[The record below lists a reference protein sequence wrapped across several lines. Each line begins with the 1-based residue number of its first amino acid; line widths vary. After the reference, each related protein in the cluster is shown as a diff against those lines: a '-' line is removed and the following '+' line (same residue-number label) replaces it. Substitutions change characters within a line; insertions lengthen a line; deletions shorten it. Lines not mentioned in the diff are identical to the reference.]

1 LGTIMH
7 PAPPTK
13 PAKTMRGVVQTVDFA
28 CWGKFAKIF
37 GKSSKMY
44 QQSSSTCSCN

>member
-1 LGTIMH
+1 
-7 PAPPTK
+7 
-13 PAKTMRGVVQTVDFA
+13 VDFA

-44 QQSSSTCSCN
+44 QQSSSKWSCN